1 MTDKKGEKKKL
12 SVLRLIIIVFLLI
25 AFIGAGA
32 AAGIVAAYIKDAPEI
47 GPEDILQL
55 RQSSIVYEEGTGEIV
70 DRIHAEVN
78 RTLVH
83 LDDVPKH
90 VQNAFI
96 AIEDERFRSHFGID
110 IKRIIGVT
118 IQNLKERRIVAGA
131 STITQQ
137 LVRNVVLTQEQKFK
151 RKIQEQYLAI
161 KLERVFTKD
170 QILEAYLNTIYF
182 GHSAYGIHAASMT
195 YFGKHPSELSLAEGA
210 MVAGVTNNPRLY
222 SPYFNPEN
230 AKKRQELVL
239 RSMLNQGYIS
249 QQEYESAVRE
259 ELEYVKGEVE
269 EEEIAISSYFVDQV
283 KIDVREDLMEKY
295 NYTKDE
301 ANNLLFNGGL
311 QIYSTIDL
319 KMQEIV
325 ENAFKDPANFP
336 ETKEDEKG
344 VPQPQAAM
352 VIIDYKTGQVKAMVG
367 GRGQEG
373 SMLLNRAT
381 QSYRQP
387 GSSIKPLSVYTAAIY
402 NGRGLR

>member
-1 MTDKKGEKKKL
+1 M
-12 SVLRLIIIVFLLI
+12 
-25 AFIGAGA
+25 
-32 AAGIVAAYIKDAPEI
+32 AAYIKDAPEI
-47 GPEDILQL
+47 GTEDILQL

-230 AKKRQELVL
+230 AKNA
-239 RSMLNQGYIS
+239 RSWSSEACLT
-249 QQEYESAVRE
+249 R
-259 ELEYVKGEVE
+259 
-269 EEEIAISSYFVDQV
+269 AI
-283 KIDVREDLMEKY
+283 
-295 NYTKDE
+295 
-301 ANNLLFNGGL
+301 
-311 QIYSTIDL
+311 
-319 KMQEIV
+319 
-325 ENAFKDPANFP
+325 
-336 ETKEDEKG
+336 
-344 VPQPQAAM
+344 
-352 VIIDYKTGQVKAMVG
+352 
-367 GRGQEG
+367 
-373 SMLLNRAT
+373 
-381 QSYRQP
+381 
-387 GSSIKPLSVYTAAIY
+387 
-402 NGRGLR
+402 